1 VLVEVDDVILN
12 LVFFNTLDCTDFF
25 VLAYDFKV
33 SSAFF
38 TGSPVAEKKM
48 RPDYWLRLVPC
59 VPVSDLT
66 LVVG

>member
-1 VLVEVDDVILN
+1 MLVEVDDFILN
-12 LVFFNTLDCTDFF
+12 LVFFNTVDCT
-25 VLAYDFKV
+25 DFKV

-48 RPDYWLRLVPC
+48 RPDYWLGLVPC